1 MTSQKLIFLYSI
13 LFSAVIVFLIFY
25 FDFSPIGVQLL
36 PDTGASHY
44 YWKLPVRENMIML
57 CVWALYGLHQIS
69 IWLLLLRQKNAPN
82 TKGTVALLLTNGF
95 FVIAHLLQT
104 QFFYDGLA
112 QDSPIWLPQVLV
124 IIVLVFILILRSDKR
139 GLFFGKPLKS
149 YPNFKQ
155 LLRKYH
161 GVFASFAIIFTFWF
175 HPMVATSGHL
185 IGFFY
190 LFLLLM
196 QVSFA
201 FTSLHTNRYWIF
213 ALEIGVLFH
222 GTLVAVGQGNHIWP
236 MFLFGFG
243 FLAVV
248 TQIYDIGLKAL
259 HIRMLQ
265 AFYLATL
272 VYVYA
277 LSSFSSV
284 DKMQQV
290 LYIPFIEY
298 GVAFLLMMVGERL
311 ARKRTTS

>member
-1 MTSQKLIFLYSI
+1 MTSQKLLFIYSI
-13 LFSAVIVFLIFY
+13 LFSLVIVLAIFY
-25 FDFSPIGVQLL
+25 FDFFPIGVQLL

-44 YWKLPVRENMIML
+44 YWKLPIRDTIIML
-57 CVWALYGLHQIS
+57 IVWTLYGLHQIS
-69 IWLLLLRQKNAPN
+69 VWLLLLEQKKSPSK
-82 TKGTVALLLTNGF
+82 KGTIILLLTNGF
-95 FVIAHLLQT
+95 FVLLHLLQT

-112 QDSPIWLPQVLV
+112 QDSPVWFPQVLV
-124 IIVLVFILILRSDKR
+124 IIVLVFILILRSNKR
-139 GLFFGKPLKS
+139 GLFFGKPLKG
-149 YPNFKQ
+149 YLNFKQ

-175 HPMVATSGHL
+175 HPMVSTGGHL

-190 LFLLLM
+190 LFLLLI

-248 TQIYDIGLKAL
+248 TQIYDLGLKVL
-259 HIRMLQ
+259 HLRALQ
-265 AFYLATL
+265 AFYVATL
-272 VYVYA
+272 LYVYA

-298 GVAFLLMMVGERL
+298 GLAFVLMMIGERL
-311 ARKRTTS
+311 ARKS

>member
-1 MTSQKLIFLYSI
+1 MTSQKLLLIYSI
-13 LFSAVIVFLIFY
+13 IFSLAVVLVIFY
-25 FDFSPIGVQLL
+25 FDFSPIGVELL

-44 YWKLPVRENMIML
+44 YWKLPIRDNMIML
-57 CVWALYGLHQIS
+57 IAWVLYGLHQIS
-69 IWLLLLRQKNAPN
+69 IWLLLLQQKKAPSL
-82 TKGTVALLLTNGF
+82 KGAIILLLTNGF
-95 FVIAHLLQT
+95 FVLLHLLQT

-112 QDSPIWLPQVLV
+112 QDSPVWFPQVLV

-139 GLFFGKPLKS
+139 GLFFGKPLKG
-149 YPNFKQ
+149 YFNFKQ

-175 HPMVATSGHL
+175 HPMVSTGGHL

-190 LFLLLM
+190 LFLLLV

-213 ALEIGVLFH
+213 ALELGVLFH
-222 GTLVAVGQGNHIWP
+222 GTLVAVGQGNHMWP

-248 TQIYDIGLKAL
+248 TQIYDLGLKVF
-259 HIRMLQ
+259 HIRALQ

-272 VYVYA
+272 IYVYA
-277 LSSFSSV
+277 LSEFSSV

-290 LYIPFIEY
+290 LYIPLIEY
-298 GVAFLLMMVGERL
+298 GLAFVLMMIGERL
-311 ARKRTTS
+311 VRRV

>member
-1 MTSQKLIFLYSI
+1 MIYSI
-13 LFSAVIVFLIFY
+13 IFSLAVVLVIFY
-25 FDFSPIGVQLL
+25 FDFSPIGVELL

-44 YWKLPVRENMIML
+44 YWKLPIRDNMIML
-57 CVWALYGLHQIS
+57 IAWVLYGLHQIS
-69 IWLLLLRQKNAPN
+69 IWLLLLQQKKAPSL
-82 TKGTVALLLTNGF
+82 KGAIILLLTNGF
-95 FVIAHLLQT
+95 FVLLHLLQT

-112 QDSPIWLPQVLV
+112 QDSPVWFPQVLV

-139 GLFFGKPLKS
+139 GLFFGKPLKG
-149 YPNFKQ
+149 YFNFKQ

-175 HPMVATSGHL
+175 HPMVSTGGHL

-190 LFLLLM
+190 LFLLLV

-213 ALEIGVLFH
+213 ALELGVLFH
-222 GTLVAVGQGNHIWP
+222 GTLVAVGQGNHMWP

-248 TQIYDIGLKAL
+248 TQIYDLGLKVF
-259 HIRMLQ
+259 HIRALQ

-272 VYVYA
+272 IYVYA
-277 LSSFSSV
+277 LSEFSSV

-290 LYIPFIEY
+290 LYIPLIEY
-298 GVAFLLMMVGERL
+298 GLAFVLMMIGERL
-311 ARKRTTS
+311 VRRV